1 MNLKPWLQAD
11 VPSPGD
17 HVECIKAILVHVML
31 VFVAGLMCW
40 ELAQVNTISWI
51 SKSPHVIFQLF
62 SLLDNVIVGYS
73 IKVMDWPE
81 KPNGRRALVQSRM
94 KSGSGAFISVQV
106 ILAEQLLLCTWASA
120 RGTDCLTVLGWR
132 LSGWQSHHKTVF
144 VSKTV
149 ILVGD
154 KGD

>member
-11 VPSPGD
+11 VPSGD
-17 HVECIKAILVHVML
+17 HIECVKAILVHVML

-62 SLLDNVIVGYS
+62 SVLDSVIVGYS
-73 IKVMDWPE
+73 IKVMDWPK

-94 KSGSGAFISVQV
+94 KSRFGAFISVQV
-106 ILAEQLLLCTWASA
+106 ILAKQLLLRTWASA
-120 RGTDCLTVLGWR
+120 RGTDCLIVLGWR